1 MHKSTPRRHALAL
14 AAAAGLLVAGISA
27 APTATPAHAAIK
39 KVRGIAM
46 VDMQRVLME
55 TKQGKAAREKL
66 ESSSKAKQKKL
77 DKKRSKLEADQAK
90 LKNLAGDQLM
100 AAQEQL
106 QKDFMEMQNIYM
118 TMQQELAEQEGQIL
132 EDMYKKCQ
140 GLIDKM
146 ASEMEVDLVLVRDA
160 TTVLYTDDALD
171 ITNDLI
177 KRYDEKYPKGGDAK
191 KGK

>member
-1 MHKSTPRRHALAL
+1 
-14 AAAAGLLVAGISA
+14 
-27 APTATPAHAAIK
+27 
-39 KVRGIAM
+39 
-46 VDMQRVLME
+46 
-55 TKQGKAAREKL
+55 
-66 ESSSKAKQKKL
+66 
-77 DKKRSKLEADQAK
+77 
-90 LKNLAGDQLM
+90 
-100 AAQEQL
+100 
-106 QKDFMEMQNIYM
+106 DFMEMQNIYM